1 MAARALRQPGFNIN
15 LAPLPFALEEKK
27 KVYIRRLEFQKPACF
42 LSCVQKAV
50 KSLQKNLM
58 AGCKQ
63 RAAKRLALF
72 PGRMQSPLEEGDR
85 IMGRQ
90 TNDAGDEEDVKKQS
104 RKYI

>member
-1 MAARALRQPGFNIN
+1 
-15 LAPLPFALEEKK
+15 
-27 KVYIRRLEFQKPACF
+27 
-42 LSCVQKAV
+42 
-50 KSLQKNLM
+50 M

-72 PGRMQSPLEEGDR
+72 PGRMQSPLEERDR